1 MTALLV
7 LLLACGSAL
16 SDPGADPDPTS
27 PVADAPALEGV
38 AVSERA
44 GTAASVRPAI
54 PPARTPLIERPVEW
68 AWWALFWLPEHW
80 RGEAIAW
87 ILGLVTS
94 FSGFVASKIRLRDSD
109 PEQFS
114 RRDPRRWI
122 VAAFSDRPI
131 PVHQDEDEGAELEKM
146 GRELSRLGSQ
156 LAKLNRAL
164 STERAAREALEAQVR
179 AGLISPE
186 ARADADESLA
196 MLRRALGEWP

>member
-1 MTALLV
+1 VTALLV

-44 GTAASVRPAI
+44 GTAASVRPLL
-54 PPARTPLIERPVEW
+54 PPARTPLYERPVEW

-94 FSGFVASKIRLRDSD
+94 LTGFVASKIRLRDSD
-109 PEQFS
+109 PEQFG

-122 VAAFSDRPI
+122 VAAFSDRPL
-131 PVHQDEDEGAELEKM
+131 PLQEGEGVELERM

-156 LAKLNRAL
+156 VVKLNRAL

-179 AGLISPE
+179 AGLLSPE
-186 ARADADESLA
+186 ARADAEESLA